1 MEQSFVDACPS
12 VQTRRA
18 AEHAPRHYINQNS
31 SLFYFFNNFSM
42 SITAAKWVRIDKQ
55 GTERAKPVRARVSFD
70 GHVATTLP
78 PISTRLHHRMARAS
92 NASASR
98 SSISCNYPKTPSLRQ
113 SRRRAKPKSR
123 GRNPPN
129 HTASSH
135 TTLPADG
142 TSLLTHAGT
151 AGIPACLAR
160 TLQQPKKRQK

>member
-1 MEQSFVDACPS
+1 MPALQSRLGAQPS
-12 VQTRRA
+12 IHHGIILT
-18 AEHAPRHYINQNS
+18 ETHHCSIF
-31 SLFYFFNNFSM
+31 LNNFSM

-55 GTERAKPVRARVSFD
+55 GTEREKPVRARVSFD

-113 SRRRAKPKSR
+113 SRRRAKPKGR

-129 HTASSH
+129 PTASAH